1 MAAATAAAAERAGDA
16 GQERWVSIVRPSLK
30 LSRRGSQSITAMVT
44 ECDGSVAAGEAFF
57 STEAHNPYLMDDDP
71 EIPGVPA
78 APTSAVAAA
87 AAFAAVRPASLL
99 ALTIWVALA
108 DAHARNRPMESSKT
122 IVDCARLPEASPLK
136 QLYCSCEAVR
146 VPLCCRLRTAMNAS
160 VNRHYGH
167 TNACCIQGAMQPSP
181 LPHCLPQGAAAAA
194 DAGYRGYRGAPPVC
208 LPVQLR
214 LLQPVLCWRWSVTGS
229 TVDAER

>member
-71 EIPGVPA
+71 EIP
-78 APTSAVAAA
+78 
-87 AAFAAVRPASLL
+87 
-99 ALTIWVALA
+99 

-136 QLYCSCEAVR
+136 QLYCSAPLRQLMQDIVGIEELHLSACPFNSVYYNQFSAGDGLGWHFDNSEFGVNLVLQ
-146 VPLCCRLRTAMNAS
+146 VPTVHCHQPHAYRPSGTAAKL
-160 VNRHYGH
+160 HE
-167 TNACCIQGAMQPSP
+167 
-181 LPHCLPQGAAAAA
+181 L
-194 DAGYRGYRGAPPVC
+194 
-208 LPVQLR
+208 
-214 LLQPVLCWRWSVTGS
+214 TG
-229 TVDAER
+229 